1 MAARNPTL
9 RLPRSGVGFWPRR
22 WRARRPLGLAV
33 AIACSAW
40 AVSGWATDLPR
51 GGQADRTR
59 ATIQAFVNA
68 AAALERG
75 DPATTA
81 AQHLD
86 GMSTAV
92 ASLRATAVEY
102 SGLARQMQA
111 NCANR
116 RVDAMNQVQQ
126 AYHQVQQ
133 EEEEER
139 RLQAELRGLDERS
152 RYTLSMLERLGREMQ
167 PVIEEIK
174 FVNQCNSDAGFAI
187 KTPKCWEAAFKQVF
201 TNHYDRLNNDMR
213 QLAALRDSLLRD
225 REKLNGELHRTH
237 EEANS
242 ARRRIQEL
250 QGLIPHLENLGNAA
264 GQAMTTLS
272 DIEIFWSDADTIL
285 QGRVS
290 GDIRRLRNAVQVLNR
305 PAPAVLFDDFN
316 QKRIQSLRNT
326 MLDFAQSVDSGK
338 NVLSNNLA
346 CQ

>member
-9 RLPRSGVGFWPRR
+9 RLPRGGVWFWPRP
-22 WRARRPLGLAV
+22 WCRPRLLGLAV
-33 AIACSAW
+33 AIACSAL
-40 AVSGWATDLPR
+40 AVPGWATDVPR

-59 ATIQAFVNA
+59 AAIQAFAYA

-75 DPATTA
+75 DPATA

-116 RVDAMNQVQQ
+116 RLDAMNQVQVAHHQ
-126 AYHQVQQ
+126 AQQ
-133 EEEEER
+133 EEETER

-152 RYTLSMLERLGREMQ
+152 RGTRSMLERLGREMQ
-167 PVIEEIK
+167 PVIAEIQ
-174 FVNQCNSDAGFAI
+174 FVNKCNSDAGFWI
-187 KTPKCWEAAFKQVF
+187 KTPKCWEAAFKQGF
-201 TNHYDRLNNDMR
+201 TDHYDRLNNDMR
-213 QLAALRDSLLRD
+213 QFGAVRDSLLRD
-225 REKLNGELHRTH
+225 REKLNEDLHRTQN
-237 EEANS
+237 EVNS
-242 ARRRIQEL
+242 ARRRIHEL
-250 QGLIPHLENLGNAA
+250 DALVPHLERLADAA
-264 GQAMTTLS
+264 GYAMTTLS
-272 DIEIFWSDADTIL
+272 DIEMFWSDADTIL

-290 GDIRRLRNAVQVLNR
+290 GDIRRLRTVVQRLDR
-305 PAPAVLFDDFN
+305 PTPALLFDDFN

-338 NVLSNNLA
+338 NVLSSNLA